1 MADADTAAQR
11 HPVAGAVA
19 WLALAPVKGMRLQ
32 EVGELELLSH
42 GARGDRRF
50 LLTDGDAHL
59 VNGKRLGALVQLS
72 AEWDEADQ
80 RLAIRFPDDTVV
92 SDRVA
97 LGEEQRVFAYGE
109 SRVARPVLGSLSAVI
124 SAWAGTEV
132 MMVQPVHPGDG
143 VDRRSQGGVTLL
155 STASLDALT
164 ASAGVSAVDRRR
176 FRMTIGLSDVAAFAE
191 ESWLGLSIR
200 LGEAVVRLNGNV
212 GRCAVTTQDPES
224 GRVDLPTLHLLANL
238 RDGVACTEPLPFG
251 VWGEVTTPGRVR
263 LGDSVT
269 PLDGEDTTQVRP

>member
-1 MADADTAAQR
+1 VADAATAAPR

-32 EVGELELLSH
+32 EMAELQLLGH
-42 GARGDRRF
+42 GALGDRRF

-59 VNGKRLGALVQLS
+59 INGKRLGALVQLC

-80 RLAIRFPDDTVV
+80 RLTVRFPDDTVV
-92 SDRVA
+92 SDRVE
-97 LGEEQRVFAYGE
+97 LGEEQLIFAYGE
-109 SRVARPVLGSLSAVI
+109 SRVARLVLGSLSAAI

-132 MMVQPVHPGDG
+132 TMVQPVHPGDG
-143 VDRRSQGGVTLL
+143 VDRRSQGGVTML

-164 ASAGVSAVDRRR
+164 AAAGVAAVDRRR
-176 FRMTIGLSDVAAFAE
+176 FRMTIGLGDVAAFAE

-200 LGEAVVRLNGNV
+200 VGQAVVRLNGNV

-224 GRVDLPTLHLLANL
+224 GGVDLPTLHLLAHL

-251 VWGEVTTPGRVR
+251 VWGDVTTPGRVR
-263 LGDSVT
+263 VGDSVT
-269 PLDGEDTTQVRP
+269 PVAGDAARVRP